1 MTATQTTPTDL
12 TTDSDRLWASMM
24 EMAKLGATAK
34 GGVNRQALTDL
45 DRQGRDLFIE
55 WCKAEGCTVRIDR
68 IGNIFARREG
78 RDPQAR
84 TVMAGSH
91 LDSQPTGGKYDGAF
105 GVLASLEVV
114 RTLNQHD
121 IKTRAPVEIA
131 AWTNEEGCRFAPC
144 MMGSGV
150 FTGELGFDEMMA
162 RTDAAGMTAS
172 DALDETGYRGSDD
185 VSPEEIAA
193 YFEPHIEQGPILED
207 TDTTIGVV
215 IGALGQQWFDLT
227 LTGLEAHAGP
237 TPMDLRRDAMMGA
250 AEVTQALNRIAH
262 NHAPHGRG
270 TVGYMALHP
279 GSRNVIPGQVKM
291 TLDMRHWEP
300 EALEAMS
307 REVTQAVEEISKRHG
322 LEYELTP
329 TATFAPEFFD
339 KTCVERV
346 RQGAETLGLSHQE
359 IISGAGHDA
368 IFINRVAPA
377 AMIFIPCK
385 DGISHNEAESAT
397 PEHVHAGANVL
408 LQAVL
413 DAAGTDE
420 GGA

>member
-1 MTATQTTPTDL
+1 MTTRPNTPTM

-24 EMAKLGATAK
+24 EMARLGATPK

-55 WCKAEGCTVRIDR
+55 WCKAEGCSIRIDR
-68 IGNIFARREG
+68 VGNIFARRPG
-78 RDPQAR
+78 SDANAK
-84 TVMAGSH
+84 TVMMGSH

-105 GVLASLEVV
+105 GVLAGLEVV
-114 RTLNQHD
+114 RTLNQHG
-121 IKTRAPVEIA
+121 IQTRAPVEIA

-144 MMGSGV
+144 MMGSGI
-150 FTGELGFDEMMA
+150 FTGELGFEEMMA
-162 RTDAAGMTAS
+162 RTDHEGVTAGE
-172 DALDETGYRGSDD
+172 ALDAIGYRGEDG

-193 YFEPHIEQGPILED
+193 YFEPHIEQGPILEE
-207 TDTTIGVV
+207 TETTIGVV

-237 TPMDLRRDAMMGA
+237 TPMHLRRDAMMGA
-250 AEVTQALNRIAH
+250 AEVTQALNRIA
-262 NHAPHGRG
+262 NAHAPHGRG

-291 TLDMRHWEP
+291 TLDMRHWKP
-300 EALEAMS
+300 DALEAMA
-307 REVTQAVEEISKRHG
+307 REVATAIEEISERHG

-339 KTCVERV
+339 KSCVERV
-346 RQGAETLGLSHQE
+346 RQGAEAMGHSHQE

-368 IFINRVAPA
+368 IFIGRVAPA

-385 DGISHNEAESAT
+385 DGISHNEAESAE

-408 LQAVL
+408 LHAVL
-413 DAAGTDE
+413 DAAGTVE
-420 GGA
+420 GDA